1 MLIGQGER
9 DDEHEAGKGSLH
21 GHCFL
26 PYSEEPA
33 ENWLTIAQIRK
44 CHPITGHLLDWKG
57 NLLDPAH
64 ASLRGARARTPW
76 LERYPAMQRNP
87 QTPWLTDRWATS
99 RHNFDPAIAVPP
111 HPVLLHDLTIR
122 DGEEC
127 ADLAFTTADKIRI
140 AAALARLGITRTEVF
155 LTVPGWAEVVRGLL
169 AANLGMELWVTWQPG
184 RVERA
189 LDLGARHVMVWY
201 RIGEVYQEH
210 VSRRARA
217 ALMDDMLAAVTAA
230 KAAGTTVNLFLPE
243 STRATLEHI
252 TAAAQAAEQAGADA
266 VTVVDSQ
273 GVARPA
279 AMRYLVSH
287 LKQVTGLEV
296 EVHCH
301 NDFGLAVANVLG
313 GYEGGAD
320 VLQVSVNGIGYRA
333 GNAAMEAVAL
343 ALEALYGVDTGLR
356 LDLLPEVCRLVEEIS
371 GLPNGYFKPVVG
383 AGAFRY
389 EQWGATAALE
399 AGGVRPY
406 AFPFAP
412 EVVGRKA
419 ELVIGK
425 WSDTGAV
432 LQKLAEYGLK
442 ATPEQVDH
450 ILLRSQRAGAAHHRP
465 LQDAEFLAICYDEG
479 VTPAE

>member
-1 MLIGQGER
+1 M
-9 DDEHEAGKGSLH
+9 EHNIES
-21 GHCFL
+21 
-26 PYSEEPA
+26 
-33 ENWLTIAQIRK
+33 
-44 CHPITGHLLDWKG
+44 
-57 NLLDPAH
+57 
-64 ASLRGARARTPW
+64 PW
-76 LERYPAMQRNP
+76 LSPY
-87 QTPWLTDRWATS
+87 WATS
-99 RHNFDPAIAVPP
+99 RHNFDPAVAIPP
-111 HPVLLHDLTIR
+111 RPVALHDLTLR

-127 ADLAFTTADKIRI
+127 ADLAFTTADKLRI
-140 AAALARLGITRTEVF
+140 AEALARLGLKRTEVF
-155 LTVPGWAEVVRGLL
+155 LTVPGWTEVVRALL
-169 AANLGMELWVTWQPG
+169 SRDLGMDLWVTWQPG

-189 LDLGARHVMVWY
+189 LELGARHVFVWY

-210 VSRRARA
+210 VSQRPRAQ
-217 ALMDDMLAAVTAA
+217 LMDEMLASVAA
-230 KAAGTTVNLFLPE
+230 ARQAGCTVNLFLPE

-252 TAAAQAAEQAGADA
+252 TTAAQAAKAEGATS

-279 AMRYLVSH
+279 AMTYLVRH
-287 LKQVTGLEV
+287 LKQTTGLDV

-333 GNAAMEAVAL
+333 GNAALEAAAM

-356 LDLLPEVCRLVEEIS
+356 LDLLPEVCRLVEQIS
-371 GLPNGYFKPVVG
+371 GIPNGYYKAIVG

-389 EQWGATAALE
+389 EQWGATAALT
-399 AGGVRPY
+399 AGGVRSY

-412 EVVGRKA
+412 EVIGRVP

-432 LQKLAEYGLK
+432 LQKLADYGLK
-442 ATPEQVDH
+442 AAPDRVEQ
-450 ILLRSQRAGAAHHRP
+450 ILTRSRRAGAAHHRP
-465 LQDAEFLAICYDEG
+465 LTDAEFLAIAQDEG
-479 VTPAE
+479 AVTSE